1 MVDSNELTA
10 NQKGL
15 QIKKKKLPE
24 NIDLTS
30 FLKKRIFFR
39 MRISIVYY
47 YSLLAHS
54 CKLTVVFLYLKQV
67 RMKIGMLQS
76 LQYNIPFY
84 YSSGLD
90 QEIQKK
96 M

>member
-1 MVDSNELTA
+1 M
-10 NQKGL
+10 
-15 QIKKKKLPE
+15 IKKILP
-24 NIDLTS
+24 
-30 FLKKRIFFR
+30 FRIRAYFFR
-39 MRISIVYY
+39 MRISIIYY

-96 M
+96 RKIAAIKTAVF